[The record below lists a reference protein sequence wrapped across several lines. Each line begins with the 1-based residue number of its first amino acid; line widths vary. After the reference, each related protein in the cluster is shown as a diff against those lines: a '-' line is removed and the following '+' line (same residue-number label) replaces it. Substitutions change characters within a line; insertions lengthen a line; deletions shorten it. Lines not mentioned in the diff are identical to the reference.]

1 MDKLGNFLDFLVSG
15 LVAFVSLQDIQS
27 TISIIMIV
35 IQSIYIFV
43 RLFLN
48 TYNLYKNNQ
57 KDKITDEFN
66 KFNDSLG
73 DIIDNG
79 RLDNSNKG
87 DENEQHK

>member
-1 MDKLGNFLDFLVSG
+1 MNKSGNFLDFLVSG

-43 RLFLN
+43 RLFL
-48 TYNLYKNNQ
+48 YKNNQ
-57 KDKITDEFN
+57 KEKITDEFK
-66 KFNDSLG
+66 KFNNSLG

-87 DENEQHK
+87 DEDEQHK

>member
-35 IQSIYIFV
+35 IQSIYIVV
-43 RLFLN
+43 RLFFN

-57 KDKITDEFN
+57 KDKITDEF
-66 KFNDSLG
+66 KEFNNSLG

>member
-1 MDKLGNFLDFLVSG
+1 MNKLGNFLDFLVSG
-15 LVAFVSLQDIQS
+15 IVAFVSLQDIQS

-35 IQSIYIFV
+35 IQSIYIVV

-57 KDKITDEFN
+57 KDKITDEF
-66 KFNDSLG
+66 KEFNNSLG